1 MPPERRLEMLALMA
15 VGLERRRDDA
25 EGEEGEEPG
34 FNLAPGEEDGSCM
47 ILSRLTNTPCLS
59 LHLKYWTP
67 LTVPLCLPERE
78 REEEERGRERR
89 RNTAITDYSQPK
101 PIMYRGNQSNN
112 LTHNYGNTKPLPKYC
127 VTMATLTKRSLQ
139 GHAYPFSSGKLGFPY
154 KLDTSYLETV
164 GHFHHYLEQQC

>member
-1 MPPERRLEMLALMA
+1 MAIYLLPIPPERRLEMLALMA

-59 LHLKYWTP
+59 LHLKYWRP

-78 REEEERGRERR
+78 REEEERGREKEKYSYNRLLP
-89 RNTAITDYSQPK
+89 TQTDYVSRK
-101 PIMYRGNQSNN
+101 P
-112 LTHNYGNTKPLPKYC
+112 
-127 VTMATLTKRSLQ
+127 
-139 GHAYPFSSGKLGFPY
+139 
-154 KLDTSYLETV
+154 
-164 GHFHHYLEQQC
+164 EQQFNL